1 MASLIARPGMGV
13 FALVWFGQLISIIGS
28 GLTSFALGVWVLQG
42 TGSVTQYTLILVFAT
57 LPGII
62 ISPLAGALVDRWPRR
77 IVMLSADLGSAL
89 STLAIALLLLAGR
102 LEVWHIYL
110 ATGVSSIFSAFHW
123 PAWSA
128 SVTLLVPKEHFGRAG
143 GLMELAQA
151 AGQIVS
157 PLLAGLLLVTV
168 QLQGVILIDFATFL
182 FAVTTLLIVRIPQP
196 ERSEESAEQGS
207 LLRDA
212 LYGWRY
218 ITARPGLLA
227 LLLFFAAI
235 YLSAGMIGVL
245 IPPLVLS
252 FASTDVL
259 GVVIGLAFVGMLLGS
274 LLMGAWGGPSPKR
287 RVSTVLALAFAQ
299 SVLIIMDGL
308 QPSALLITV
317 VGFLYLFIDP
327 IITGCD
333 QAIWM
338 SKTPPEVQG
347 RVFATRRMVSW
358 SMLPIAFL
366 GGGLLSDNVFE
377 PLMMPGGGLA
387 GSVGQVIG
395 VGPGRGIA
403 LLFIIMGTLM
413 LLVTVRASLYPRLR
427 RLEDELPDATPDSS
441 PGAREPGDAGEA
453 GEAEAPDLVL
463 EPANREI

>member
-1 MASLIARPGMGV
+1 MSSRAARPNMWV
-13 FALVWFGQLISIIGS
+13 FGIVWFGQLISIIGS

-42 TGSVTQYTLILVFAT
+42 TKSVTQYTVILVFAT

-62 ISPLAGALVDRWPRR
+62 LSPLAGALVDRWNRR
-77 IVMLSADLGSAL
+77 LVMLLSDLGAGL
-89 STLAIALLLLAGR
+89 STLAIALLYLAGW

-123 PAWSA
+123 PAYSA
-128 SVTLLVPKEHFGRAG
+128 SITLLVPKEHFGRAG
-143 GLMELAQA
+143 GLMEFAQA

-157 PLLAGLLLVTV
+157 PLLAGLLLVTI

-182 FAVTTLLIVRIPQP
+182 FAVTTLLLVRIPQP
-196 ERSEESAEQGS
+196 ERVAEESAEKSS

-212 LYGWRY
+212 LYGWTY

-227 LLLFFAAI
+227 LLLFFAAV
-235 YLSAGMIGVL
+235 YFSAGMIGVL

-259 GVVIGLAFVGMLLGS
+259 GAVIGIAFTGMLIGS
-274 LLMGAWGGPSPKR
+274 IVMGAWGGPKR
-287 RVSTVLALAFAQ
+287 RVSAVLGLAFIQ
-299 SVLIIMDGL
+299 GVLIIIDGL

-317 VGFLYLFIDP
+317 VGFFYLFIDP

-347 RVFATRRMVSW
+347 RVFATRRMISW
-358 SMLPIAFL
+358 SMLPVAFL
-366 GGGLLSDNVFE
+366 AGGLLSDNVFE
-377 PLMMPGGGLA
+377 PLMMPGGALA

-403 LLFIIMGTLM
+403 LLFIVMGTLM
-413 LLVTVRASLYPRLR
+413 LLVTLRASLYPRLR
-427 RLEDELPDATPDSS
+427 RLEEELPDVVPDEV
-441 PGAREPGDAGEA
+441 PGEA
-453 GEAEAPDLVL
+453 TAPKVVL
-463 EPANREI
+463 EPVSREI